1 VKVAAH
7 LESIRLFDPGDPDVS
22 KMTAAVSARRLTV
35 VVRPGEANGTKSS
48 RIHGEAEMYFNIN
61 HQNAYDRITDM
72 HRRAQQDTLA
82 RQADQGRRSHKRPSG
97 WHVLRL
103 PIIVVR
109 RALTA

>member
-1 VKVAAH
+1 
-7 LESIRLFDPGDPDVS
+7 
-22 KMTAAVSARRLTV
+22 M
-35 VVRPGEANGTKSS
+35 VRPGEANGTKSS
-48 RIHGEAEMYFNIN
+48 CIYGEAEMYSNIN
-61 HQNAYDRITDM
+61 HQNAYDRIADM

-103 PIIVVR
+103 PLIAVR